1 MASTLEN
8 LSIGATPGN
17 GVASVQQ
24 QKNHQNQQN
33 QQQQNQNQQPD
44 FLSNTNWLNQL
55 SGDLLDSFP
64 LDNIESMGSSS
75 STLSER
81 PADFNSPVFPLAA
94 SCYGAIAA
102 SPSIPESSRISEKI
116 GTPDYI
122 VSKPSAN
129 QTLNSSFD
137 FSPDANA
144 TGQTGDSYIPSSA
157 AQPAFYQ
164 DLFSSLSDNSSA
176 DFDTVKTIN
185 PAMAVIRKSPVLK
198 SQSVSK
204 MIDPTLTMSTPPES
218 YQPSFA
224 SIDSSFDVSPLTS
237 FDPQPPSSAA
247 SSISSSPSIFYNSA
261 RSSITSA
268 STSSANSGLGLRT
281 PNFKS
286 PTVQATAPISSST
299 ATNSNRNP
307 SVVAVKNRHGVHC
320 INGKR
325 VSDSRMSLVQ
335 LAIVLGLGEN
345 TAEASMREKQILS
358 ILKDELGFPLGR
370 KTWIRDTPAEE
381 RDQLMDALLVR
392 VEQKYHYG
400 YDRDSLG
407 VVVRRASYYLM
418 QGRLRRER
426 RINKK
431 RNSISQSSIKR
442 KKRKSV
448 ELAVAPASS

>member
-102 SPSIPESSRISEKI
+102 SPSIPESSRISEKLAPR
-116 GTPDYI
+116 T
-122 VSKPSAN
+122 
-129 QTLNSSFD
+129 TSSFD

-157 AQPAFYQ
+157 AQPPFYQ

>member
-17 GVASVQQ
+17 GAASVQQ
-24 QKNHQNQQN
+24 QKNQQN

-122 VSKPSAN
+122 VSKPSSN

-144 TGQTGDSYIPSSA
+144 TVQTGDSYIPSSA

-164 DLFSSLSDNSSA
+164 DLFSSLSDNSSTE
-176 DFDTVKTIN
+176 FDTVKTIN

-204 MIDPTLTMSTPPES
+204 MIDPTLTVSTPPES

-224 SIDSSFDVSPLTS
+224 SIDSS

-268 STSSANSGLGLRT
+268 SISSANPGLGLRT

-286 PTVQATAPISSST
+286 PTAQATAPISSST

-307 SVVAVKNRHGVHC
+307 SVVAVRNRHGVHC

-345 TAEASMREKQILS
+345 TVEASKREKQILS
-358 ILKDELGFPLGR
+358 ILKDELDFPLGR

-448 ELAVAPASS
+448 ELAEAPASS

>member
-1 MASTLEN
+1 MTASARNDT
-8 LSIGATPGN
+8 
-17 GVASVQQ
+17 ASVQQ
-24 QKNHQNQQN
+24 Q
-33 QQQQNQNQQPD
+33 QQQQQQQQHQQPQQKQQQQD
-44 FLSNTNWLNQL
+44 FLSSSNWLNQL

-64 LDNIESMGSSS
+64 LDNIESFGSSS
-75 STLSER
+75 TEH
-81 PADFNSPVFPLAA
+81 PADLDSPTFPMAP
-94 SCYGAIAA
+94 SCFGGISA
-102 SPSIPESSRISEKI
+102 SPFIPQSSRISEKI
-116 GTPDYI
+116 GTPDYV

-129 QTLNSSFD
+129 QVPNNTFD
-137 FSPDANA
+137 FPPADNMAAQNE
-144 TGQTGDSYIPSSA
+144 DSYIPISA

-164 DLFSSLSDNSSA
+164 DLFSTLSNNTPSEYDA
-176 DFDTVKTIN
+176 VKTIN
-185 PAMAVIRKSPVLK
+185 PVLSVIRKSPVLK
-198 SQSVSK
+198 SQSSSK
-204 MIDPTLTMSTPPES
+204 IIDPALTVSTPPES

-224 SIDSSFDVSPLTS
+224 SIDSSFDANVSPLTS
-237 FDPQPPSSAA
+237 FDPQPPSSTA
-247 SSISSSPSIFYNSA
+247 SSISSSPSLFYNSA

-268 STSSANSGLGLRT
+268 SASSGNSGLSLRI
-281 PNFKS
+281 PNFKGS
-286 PTVQATAPISSST
+286 STQTTVSISTSSSSN
-299 ATNSNRNP
+299 ANRNP

-335 LAIVLGLGEN
+335 LAVVLGLGEN
-345 TAEASMREKQILS
+345 TVEASKREKQILS
-358 ILKDELGFPLGR
+358 ILKEELGFPLGQ

-400 YDRDSLG
+400 YDKDALS

-431 RNSISQSSIKR
+431 RNSISQPSIKR

-448 ELAVAPASS
+448 ELPEAPASS